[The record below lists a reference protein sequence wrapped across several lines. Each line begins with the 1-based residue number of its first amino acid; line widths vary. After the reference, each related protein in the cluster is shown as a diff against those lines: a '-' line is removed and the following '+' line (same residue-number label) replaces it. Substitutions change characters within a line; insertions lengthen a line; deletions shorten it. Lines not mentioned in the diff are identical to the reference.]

1 MNTRNRLIA
10 TVVAVLM
17 IGTGVLMIGAAV
29 TQAEKGTIM
38 KTSEPSQHQQDVRF
52 LREEEKL
59 ARDVYITLHKR
70 WKLQI
75 FENISQS
82 EQRHMDRMKTLVIRY
97 GLTDPVRDDT
107 VGVFTNKELAKLYK
121 DLVARG
127 SKSEVEAL
135 LVGATIEDLDIRD
148 IRRMK
153 KNTADA
159 DAQDAFAKLECG
171 SRNHMRAFS
180 RQLEARGVT
189 YKVKYLSQGEVK
201 QILEGAH
208 ERCGQ
213 VGRGGKQGR
222 GQGHGRGGGHGW
234 SKGQGRGHRGSGS
247 CNHGN

>member
-1 MNTRNRLIA
+1 MNTRNRFIA
-10 TVVAVLM
+10 TALASLM
-17 IGTGVLMIGAAV
+17 IGIGLLMIGVAI
-29 TQAEKGTIM
+29 TQAEKGTVM
-38 KTSEPSQHQQDVRF
+38 KTSESAQHKRDVRF

-59 ARDVYITLHKR
+59 ARDVYITLHKQ

-82 EQRHMDRMKTLVIRY
+82 EQRHMDRMKTLLDRY
-97 GLTDPVRDDT
+97 GVADPVRDDT
-107 VGVFTNKELAKLYK
+107 VGVFTNKELANLYK
-121 DLVARG
+121 DLVAQG

-148 IRRMK
+148 IRKMK
-153 KNTADA
+153 KNTSDA

-189 YKVKYLSQGEVK
+189 YKVKYLSQSAVK
-201 QILEGAH
+201 QILEGDH

-213 VGRGGKQGR
+213 VGRGKSGR
-222 GQGHGRGGGHGW
+222 GQGHGRGGGRGWGHGG
-234 SKGQGRGHRGSGS
+234 GQGGGS